1 MSGFR
6 DRDIPDIKDDQ
17 SNKRSRA
24 NPVNEPEPEPDLA
37 AQDTEP
43 EPDLAAQDTSAPMD
57 IVNTDNYVP
66 LETDSQDTIRTNVSA
81 LTNSQPEFGLNSQPE
96 MPTEQEIVAI
106 ENQLLEPVNEEG
118 DNSSAATSLSTA
130 STESIQTL
138 ANSVITLSSSGFTMA
153 PSAED
158 LATDFYTFWN
168 ENPNVG
174 FTAVMI
180 AFLSFAYSKR
190 IDTTIIT
197 TFLNSFRSGVNLRGP
212 VAEAISESV
221 RDISESVVAP
231 GGAVGG
237 SMLTRISNGITGGIR
252 AVAVSLASAIG
263 ANMLVEEPLTID
275 NVTDLLFTAGEYA
288 IDTVRTIPDFISQ
301 LKIKIAALKALYR
314 IKTMRGQA
322 ISEVEMTQ
330 IDLAVRDAGAVLNDA
345 TGQVDKDI
353 SSLKGKFNKIINKL
367 THKKSEGASDDRGAG
382 SGRGGKRQSQKK
394 QKKQQQQ
401 KKQKQQKKTQKQSQK
416 KLSKSKRAKKAKQ
429 SKKANK
435 KH

>member
-1 MSGFR
+1 MASF
-6 DRDIPDIKDDQ
+6 DRAIPDELERPNINDDR

-24 NPVNEPEPEPDLA
+24 NPDNEPEPDVVAP
-37 AQDTEP
+37 
-43 EPDLAAQDTSAPMD
+43 DTSAPMD
-57 IVNTDNYVP
+57 VVSPDNYVP
-66 LETDSQDTIRTNVSA
+66 LENDSQETIGTNVSDM
-81 LTNSQPEFGLNSQPE
+81 TESQLNSQTE
-96 MPTEQEIVAI
+96 LPTEQEIVAI

-118 DNSSAATSLSTA
+118 DNASAATGPSTAATSLSAA
-130 STESIQTL
+130 SNTSIETL
-138 ANSVITLSSSGFTMA
+138 ANSVISLSSSGFTMA

-180 AFLSFAYSKR
+180 AFLSFAYSKG
-190 IDTTIIT
+190 IDATKIAS
-197 TFLNSFRSGVNLRGP
+197 FFNSFRSGVNLRGP
-212 VAEAISESV
+212 VAQAITESV
-221 RDISESVVAP
+221 RDISETVVAP
-231 GGAVGG
+231 GGAAGG

-252 AVAVSLASAIG
+252 AVAVSLVGAMG

-275 NVTDLLFTAGEYA
+275 NVTDLLFSAGEYT
-288 IDTVRTIPDFISQ
+288 IDTIMTVPDFISQ

-322 ISEVEMTQ
+322 ISAVELTD
-330 IDLAVRDAGAVLNDA
+330 IDRAVIDAGLVLNDA
-345 TGQVDKDI
+345 TGNVDKDI

-401 KKQKQQKKTQKQSQK
+401 KKQKQQKKTQKQSHK

>member
-1 MSGFR
+1 MSGFG
-6 DRDIPDIKDDQ
+6 DRDIKDDR

-24 NPVNEPEPEPDLA
+24 NPVNEPEPDLA

-66 LETDSQDTIRTNVSA
+66 PVANDSQNTNYSE
-81 LTNSQPEFGLNSQPE
+81 LTNSQPELGLNSQPDQ
-96 MPTEQEIVAI
+96 PTEQEIVAI

-118 DNSSAATSLSTA
+118 DDESAATGLSAA
-130 STESIQTL
+130 STKSIETL

-180 AFLSFAYSKR
+180 AFLSFAYSKG
-190 IDTTIIT
+190 IDATKIAS
-197 TFLNSFRSGVNLRGP
+197 FFNSFRSGVNLRGP
-212 VAEAISESV
+212 VAGAIGETV
-221 RDISESVVAP
+221 GVISESVVAP
-231 GGAVGG
+231 GGAAGG
-237 SMLTRISNGITGGIR
+237 SLFTRISNGISSGIR
-252 AVAVSLASAIG
+252 AVAVSVVGAMG

-275 NVTDLLFTAGEYA
+275 NVTSLLFSAGESA
-288 IDTVRTIPDFISQ
+288 IDTIMTVPDFISQ

-330 IDLAVRDAGAVLNDA
+330 IDIAVRDAGAVLNDA
-345 TGQVDKDI
+345 TGQVDRDI

-382 SGRGGKRQSQKK
+382 GPGRGGKRQSQKK

-401 KKQKQQKKTQKQSQK
+401 KKQKQQKKTQKQQK

>member
-1 MSGFR
+1 MSGF
-6 DRDIPDIKDDQ
+6 DRNIPDELKRPDIDDDR

-24 NPVNEPEPEPDLA
+24 NDLEPDLV
-37 AQDTEP
+37 
-43 EPDLAAQDTSAPMD
+43 AQDTSAPMD

-66 LETDSQDTIRTNVSA
+66 PAPDSQFSDLSEDSQ
-81 LTNSQPEFGLNSQPE
+81 LQFPPNSQPDQ
-96 MPTEQEIVAI
+96 PTEEEIVAI
-106 ENQLLEPVNEEG
+106 ENQLLEPVNEES
-118 DNSSAATSLSTA
+118 DDTSAATSLSTA
-130 STESIQTL
+130 STKSIETL

-153 PSAED
+153 PSAEA

-180 AFLSFAYSKR
+180 AFLSFAYSKG
-190 IDTTIIT
+190 IDATNIAS
-197 TFLNSFRSGVNLRGP
+197 FFNSFRSGVNLRGP
-212 VAEAISESV
+212 VAGAIGETV
-221 RDISESVVAP
+221 GVIGKTVGAP
-231 GGAVGG
+231 GGAAGG
-237 SMLTRISNGITGGIR
+237 TLVTRISNGITGGIR
-252 AVAVSLASAIG
+252 SVAVSLASAIG

-322 ISEVEMTQ
+322 ISEVELNQ
-330 IDLAVRDAGAVLNDA
+330 IDLAVRDAGAVLNEA
-345 TGQVDKDI
+345 TGQVDRDI

-367 THKKSEGASDDRGAG
+367 THKKTEGASDDRGAG

-416 KLSKSKRAKKAKQ
+416 KLSKSKRAKKSKQ

>member
-1 MSGFR
+1 MASFG
-6 DRDIPDIKDDQ
+6 DRDIADDSERPDINDDR

-24 NPVNEPEPEPDLA
+24 NPDNEQQQEQDLA
-37 AQDTEP
+37 AP
-43 EPDLAAQDTSAPMD
+43 DTSAPMD
-57 IVNTDNYVP
+57 VVSPDNYVP
-66 LETDSQDTIRTNVSA
+66 PAPDSQFSDLSEDSQ
-81 LTNSQPEFGLNSQPE
+81 LQFPPNSQPDQ
-96 MPTEQEIVAI
+96 PTEQEIVAI

-118 DNSSAATSLSTA
+118 DDASAATGLSAA
-130 STESIQTL
+130 STKSIETL

-180 AFLSFAYSKR
+180 AFLSFAYSKG
-190 IDTTIIT
+190 IDATKIAS
-197 TFLNSFRSGVNLRGP
+197 FFNSFSSGLNLRGP
-212 VAEAISESV
+212 VAGAIGETV
-221 RDISESVVAP
+221 GVIRETV
-231 GGAVGG
+231 GAADG
-237 SMLTRISNGITGGIR
+237 SLLTRISNGISSGIR
-252 AVAVSLASAIG
+252 AVAVSVVGAMG

-275 NVTDLLFTAGEYA
+275 NITSLLFSAGESA
-288 IDTVRTIPDFISQ
+288 IDTIMTVPDFISQ
-301 LKIKIAALKALYR
+301 LKIKIAALKALYK

-322 ISEVEMTQ
+322 ISAVELTD
-330 IDLAVRDAGAVLNDA
+330 IDRAVIDAGAVLNEA
-345 TGQVDKDI
+345 TGQVDRDI

-367 THKKSEGASDDRGAG
+367 THVPSAGASAGPGAG
-382 SGRGGKRQSQKK
+382 GPGRGGKRQSQKK